1 MIKTPPS
8 APRIAAL
15 VLFVLSCVL
24 VLAYLWIG
32 FGGSVPFAPKGYR
45 VQVAFPQANE
55 LPTGADVRIAGVD
68 VGKVV
73 SLRVDRTDN
82 RTLASLEL
90 QRQYAPI
97 PRDTRATLRIK
108 TLLGETYVELS
119 TGERNGG
126 ALPDGGRLPDAQ
138 VAKTVDLDQ
147 ILATFDPTTRA
158 AFQTWMQSQALAVAG
173 VGQDINETFGSLPQF
188 VDSGQR
194 LLATLRS
201 QSTALRGAVSNTGEF
216 FDALGRR
223 QGELSGL
230 ITAADNL
237 FATTAQRNQDLA
249 DVFRALP
256 GFERESQ
263 LTLPALTRFA
273 KQADPVVR
281 ALQPIASQLTQTF
294 ATTRRLAPQFRALFE
309 RLGPTVAAS
318 RRGLPALDQVI
329 GQIPPLLGAFEP
341 FLRNA
346 DPMVRYI
353 GQFRREITGFFANVT
368 AASQSHDVQL
378 PRTPNEVHYLRTSQT
393 LTPEALAFY
402 SRALGINRDD
412 AYRTPGSFSQLASG
426 LPVLNASECS
436 NGNPAP
442 PTTAIPATLAPLLTQ
457 YAFRTTGRDV
467 AAPRCVAQGPIP
479 GFSTAFPQLRADPPP
494 SLGAAR

>member
-1 MIKTPPS
+1 MIKTPPT

-55 LPTGADVRIAGVD
+55 LATGADVRIAGVD

-73 SLRVDRTDN
+73 GLNVDRADN
-82 RTLASLEL
+82 RTLATLEL
-90 QRQYAPI
+90 DRQYAPI
-97 PRDTRATLRIK
+97 PRDTSATLRIK
-108 TLLGETYVELS
+108 TLLGETYVGLS
-119 TGERNGG
+119 TGTSKSGS
-126 ALPDGGRLPDAQ
+126 LPDGGRLPDAQ

-173 VGQDINETFGSLPQF
+173 VGQDINEAFGSLPQF

-201 QSTALRGAVSNTGEF
+201 QSAALRGAVSNTGEF
-216 FDALGRR
+216 FDALSRR

-237 FATTAQRNQDLA
+237 FQTTAQRNQDLA
-249 DVFRALP
+249 DVFKALP
-256 GFERESQ
+256 GFERESR

-281 ALQPIASQLTQTF
+281 ALEPIASQLTQTF
-294 ATTRRLAPQFRALFE
+294 ATTRRLAPQLRALFE

-318 RRGLPALDQVI
+318 RRGLPALDQVL

-346 DPMVRYI
+346 NPMVRYI

-378 PRTPNEVHYLRTSQT
+378 PRTQDEVHYLRTSQT
-393 LTPEALAFY
+393 LTPEALAFFG
-402 SRALGINRDD
+402 RALGINRDN
-412 AYRTPGSFSQLASG
+412 AYRAPGSFSQLSSG
-426 LPVLNASECS
+426 LDVLTASECT

-442 PTTAIPATLAPLLTQ
+442 PSTAIPSTLAPLVTQ

-479 GFSTAFPQLRADPPP
+479 GFSTVFPQLRPDPPP
-494 SLGAAR
+494 TLQDAR